1 MVDNDAMD
9 AIFRQIQYTR
19 SVTKKADFPK
29 DNLPEIAFAGRSNV
43 GKSSLLN
50 ALGGSK
56 KLARTSKQP
65 GRTQAVNLFDV
76 GPQDQ
81 PVGRF
86 LDLPGYGYAK
96 VSKSMRKQWAALI
109 EGALARPNLRGV
121 IALMDIRHPLTE
133 ADRQLLDF
141 TAGLNCD
148 VLPVLTKAD
157 KLSRGAGIQVVQK
170 LSRQMNGISVL
181 TVSSHKGQ
189 GIEQIKS
196 LIMDWL
202 RENDAE
208 SDSDENEASL
218 V

>member
-1 MVDNDAMD
+1 MVNNGAMD
-9 AIFRQIQYTR
+9 PIFRQIQYTR

-29 DNLPEIAFAGRSNV
+29 DDLPEVAFAGRSNV

-50 ALGGSK
+50 ALAGSK

-65 GRTQAVNLFDV
+65 GRTQAVNLFDI
-76 GPQDQ
+76 GPPEQ

-96 VSKSMRKQWAALI
+96 VAKTMRKQWAALI
-109 EGALARPNLRGV
+109 EAALARPNLQAV

-133 ADRQLLDF
+133 ADKQLLHF
-141 TAGLNCD
+141 TAGLHCD

-189 GIEQIKS
+189 GIEQIQA

-202 RENDAE
+202 NGD
-208 SDSDENEASL
+208 DEPL